1 MISGYLNVRNVT
13 EALAALANYPGEA
26 RILAGG
32 TEAFS
37 QLSQLKQAA
46 VVVDISKATDL
57 NDIDRDNQKIK
68 IGAAVTLSRLLKT
81 TWLEE
86 EFPAIAEAVSRIGS
100 PQIRNQGT
108 VVGNVLT
115 GRAASNV
122 RVCVA
127 SMRAFLKVRGPN
139 RERDIDIDDLDNNAH
154 TLADDEIVLSLVI
167 PSTLSAKASAYCC
180 FTPRKGF
187 SYPSA
192 SVSSSVAVDG
202 GEFKHVSLVASPVPP
217 TFGRSDMKPCG
228 SCGGSCRICRV
239 MHVSE
244 LEQNLVGRPAK
255 EDHIEQVCSTFD
267 WQSIPM
273 RDSFINGTA
282 EYRCHLLKVLSKKAL
297 VSALHRCKHAAKRK
311 NGI

>member
-1 MISGYLNVRNVT
+1 
-13 EALAALANYPGEA
+13 LAALVNYPGEA

-37 QLSQLKQAA
+37 QLSRLKQAA
-46 VVVDISKATDL
+46 IIVDISKATDL
-57 NDIDRDNQKIK
+57 NYIDRDNQEIK
-68 IGAAVTLSRLLKT
+68 IGAAITLSQLLRT
-81 TWLEE
+81 TWVVE
-86 EFPAIAEAVSRIGS
+86 EFPALAEAVSRIGS

-127 SMRAFLKVRGPN
+127 SMGAFLRIRGPN
-139 RERDIDIDDLDNNAH
+139 CERDIEIDKRDNDAH
-154 TLADDEIVLSLVI
+154 KLADDELALSLVI
-167 PSTLSAKASAYCC
+167 PCTLSAKASAYYR
-180 FTPRKGF
+180 FTPRRGF

-202 GEFKHVSLVASPVPP
+202 GKFEHVSLVVSPVLPS
-217 TFGRSDMKPCG
+217 FGKSDMKPCG

-239 MHVSE
+239 MHLSE

-255 EDHIEQVCSTFD
+255 EDQIEQVCSTFD

-282 EYRCHLLKVLSKKAL
+282 EYRCHLLKVLSEKAL
-297 VSALHRCKHAAKRK
+297 VSALHRCEHATKRK
-311 NGI
+311 NRI